1 MFTLKINPIVLR
13 HLQTAFPKP
22 KRCAEKALEK
32 YRVLLED
39 LLFKAIQRGRDPYDL
54 KLDTYSIPVAD
65 LTHKGPQL
73 NAGKVRLHAWLKVN
87 QLELVKGIEQG
98 SNLTGLVS
106 KVKLTEWVTIDY
118 GLRDLGQLL
127 ANAKTASEVDA
138 LLCADMLENSNV
150 LRKR

>member
-13 HLQTAFPKP
+13 RLQTAFPKP

-39 LLFKAIQRGRDPYDL
+39 LLFKAVQRGRDPYDM

-73 NAGKVRLHAWLKVN
+73 NSGKVRLHAWLKAN
-87 QLELVKGIEQG
+87 QITPRKSTSSDE
-98 SNLTGLVS
+98 
-106 KVKLTEWVTIDY
+106 
-118 GLRDLGQLL
+118 
-127 ANAKTASEVDA
+127 SEVA
-138 LLCADMLENSNV
+138 QGGL
-150 LRKR
+150 